1 MSKIKYGLIACAA
14 VLVIALG
21 VGAARAVPAAR
32 NEEYTAE
39 IATNGLTVGLVENG
53 QLIPDEGELLT
64 NTFNENIIP
73 GKTYTEELSARDT
86 GDTDEYIRVLVTR
99 RWIKVVKNEDGTTT
113 VTEIPETELDPSLI
127 QLTLNDSDWILA
139 PTTGNKEQIIL
150 YGKQIVRASETVM
163 FNSQIS
169 VNAKIASSLTHT
181 ETENGSVVSSYD
193 YGADSVQLQLIAEVD
208 AVQVNNAQDAILS
221 AWGVKVNIADD
232 GTLSLAE

>member
-1 MSKIKYGLIACAA
+1 M
-14 VLVIALG
+14 
-21 VGAARAVPAAR
+21 
-32 NEEYTAE
+32 
-39 IATNGLTVGLVENG
+39 ENG

-73 GKTYTEELSARDT
+73 GKTYTEELSARNT

>member
-1 MSKIKYGLIACAA
+1 MIC
-14 VLVIALG
+14 
-21 VGAARAVPAAR
+21 
-32 NEEYTAE
+32 
-39 IATNGLTVGLVENG
+39 
-53 QLIPDEGELLT
+53 
-64 NTFNENIIP
+64 
-73 GKTYTEELSARDT
+73 
-86 GDTDEYIRVLVTR
+86 
-99 RWIKVVKNEDGTTT
+99 
-113 VTEIPETELDPSLI
+113 SLF
-127 QLTLNDSDWILA
+127 LA